1 MIILINLLNMDKIMD
16 NDKNKIKSIIDE
28 YSGSKGA
35 LIPILQ
41 KTQATFGYLSEES
54 MTIIAEALNISSSDV
69 YGVATFFAQFR
80 FTPVGKYVI
89 RVCHGT
95 ACHVGGVKILDAMLK
110 SKIGIKNGETTK
122 DGLFTIQE
130 VACLG
135 CCSLAPVVMI
145 NDTTYGKLT
154 NEKLGKIIDTYVQAE
169 KEGKTL

>member
-1 MIILINLLNMDKIMD
+1 MSVELENILNRHT
-16 NDKNKIKSIIDE
+16 
-28 YSGSKGA
+28 GSKGE

-41 KTQATFGYLSEES
+41 ETQQFFGYLSEENMKS
-54 MTIIAEALNISSSDV
+54 IAEYLKISGSDV

-80 FTPVGKYVI
+80 FAPVGKNVI
-89 RVCHGT
+89 KICHGT

-110 SKIGIKNGETTK
+110 NKLDINPGETTQ
-122 DGLFTIQE
+122 DGLFSIQQ

-154 NEKLGKIIDTYVQAE
+154 NEKLSKIIDTY
-169 KEGKTL
+169 KNEG

>member
-1 MIILINLLNMDKIMD
+1 
-16 NDKNKIKSIIDE
+16 
-28 YSGSKGA
+28 
-35 LIPILQ
+35 
-41 KTQATFGYLSEES
+41 
-54 MTIIAEALNISSSDV
+54 
-69 YGVATFFAQFR
+69 VATFFAQFR

-95 ACHVGGVKILDAMLK
+95 ACHVGGVKILDAMLN

-169 KEGKTL
+169 KEGKRL

>member
-1 MIILINLLNMDKIMD
+1 MSNELNEIL
-16 NDKNKIKSIIDE
+16 NK
-28 YSGSKGA
+28 YSGKKGE

-41 KTQATFGYLSEES
+41 ETQKVFGFVSQDNMKS
-54 MTIIAEALNISSSDV
+54 IAEYLKISSADV

-89 RVCHGT
+89 KICHGT

-110 SKIGIKNGETTK
+110 NKLGIEPGETTK
-122 DGLFTIQE
+122 DGLFSIQQ

-154 NEKLGKIIDTYVQAE
+154 NDKLTKIIDSYV
-169 KEGKTL
+169 KSSNEGQKI